1 MLENL
6 DEALISAK
14 LISADQL
21 ELARARA
28 DEHQLRLIVSLI
40 ELGFVEDRELSTFLA
55 QYLGLPKV
63 SLDNRK
69 LDTNVLKI
77 IPGPI
82 ARRYGVIPL
91 FNVLGTLTVA
101 MVDPLDIQ
109 AIEEMEYHSSCN
121 IEPVC
126 ATLGEINQVLDQQYG
141 VYSSIKK
148 IVDSIGS
155 ENLESLQISGPLGG
169 DRVFQ
174 VSSSAGPIN
183 QILHLI
189 LSHAVRERASDIHF
203 EPTEHALE
211 VRFRIDGVL
220 HSVLTFPRHMIQSL
234 ISSIKI
240 LAKMDI
246 AEKRIPQ
253 DGGFQVKL
261 DEKMVDLRISTF
273 PIMEGE
279 KVVIRLLDREG
290 IMLSLE
296 DLGLMEESLAR
307 FLSII
312 RQSYG
317 IILVTGP
324 TGSGKT
330 TTLYSVLNKIK
341 SAEKNIMTIEDPI
354 EYQLD
359 MVNQSQVNVKAGLT
373 FARGLRHFLRQ
384 DPDIILVG
392 EIRDTETAEIAFQ
405 AAMTGH
411 LVLATLHT
419 NDAPSA
425 VSRLIEMGVEPFLVA
440 STVVGILAQRLVRLN
455 CPRCQAHYTP
465 QSESLRWAGLSSIN
479 ERSEKGLGSR
489 NKILEMAPSQAIID
503 EPINKEYLG
512 IQDRSLAS
520 MEFIRGRGCKECK
533 GSGYQGRMGIYE
545 LMVTSES
552 IKNIVINKDIST
564 SQLRDA
570 ARREGMVTLKED
582 GVRKALQGL
591 TTLEEV
597 MRVAK

>member
-1 MLENL
+1 
-6 DEALISAK
+6 
-14 LISADQL
+14 
-21 ELARARA
+21 
-28 DEHQLRLIVSLI
+28 
-40 ELGFVEDRELSTFLA
+40 
-55 QYLGLPKV
+55 
-63 SLDNRK
+63 
-69 LDTNVLKI
+69 
-77 IPGPI
+77 
-82 ARRYGVIPL
+82 
-91 FNVLGTLTVA
+91 
-101 MVDPLDIQ
+101 
-109 AIEEMEYHSSCN
+109 
-121 IEPVC
+121 
-126 ATLGEINQVLDQQYG
+126 
-141 VYSSIKK
+141 
-148 IVDSIGS
+148 
-155 ENLESLQISGPLGG
+155 
-169 DRVFQ
+169 
-174 VSSSAGPIN
+174 
-183 QILHLI
+183 
-189 LSHAVRERASDIHF
+189 
-203 EPTEHALE
+203 
-211 VRFRIDGVL
+211 
-220 HSVLTFPRHMIQSL
+220 
-234 ISSIKI
+234 
-240 LAKMDI
+240 
-246 AEKRIPQ
+246 
-253 DGGFQVKL
+253 
-261 DEKMVDLRISTF
+261 
-273 PIMEGE
+273 
-279 KVVIRLLDREG
+279 
-290 IMLSLE
+290 
-296 DLGLMEESLAR
+296 
-307 FLSII
+307 LSII

-479 ERSEKGLGSR
+479 ERSEKGMGNR
-489 NKILEMAPSQAIID
+489 NKILELAPSQAIID